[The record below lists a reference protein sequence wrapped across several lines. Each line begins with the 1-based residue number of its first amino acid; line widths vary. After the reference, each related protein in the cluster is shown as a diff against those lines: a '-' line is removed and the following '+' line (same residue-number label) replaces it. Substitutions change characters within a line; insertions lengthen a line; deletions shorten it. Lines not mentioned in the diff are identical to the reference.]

1 MNVLHITTVD
11 TGGAYKAAYRLH
23 ECLQLQGIESK
34 ILVRTK
40 FNPASAVEE
49 AFGNSIEAFISKGK
63 NGINMI
69 FSKGEI
75 MYDKLGTD
83 LSKHPLI
90 QDSDVIFLHWI
101 NSFLAYKDIEKLG
114 KLGKS
119 IIWVMHDMW
128 LFTGGCHVDGYCG
141 RYDSKCGNCP
151 LICGEKENDL
161 SRRNFLQKMEMMK
174 KLDVTI
180 TGPSE
185 WIVEQAKKSEI
196 LRGKK
201 VVHIANALNTN
212 LFCPLPNRENI
223 RQKHGIS
230 PNKKVILFGAADNG
244 TENENKGFK
253 YLREAFQYLP
263 VEKYVL
269 LIFGNTGKN
278 LNLPEQLEVVKVGYV
293 SEEEKMIELYNASD
307 VLVNPSN
314 QESFGYTVCEAMA
327 CGTPAVG
334 FPIGGIKE
342 QIQHRENGYLA
353 KYHDAE
359 DLAAGISYCAENR
372 EVLGE
377 SAYRWAQKYSY
388 EKIGQEYKKFMERQ
402 LRKEEWQNEF

>member
-1 MNVLHITTVD
+1 MKVLHITTID

-23 ECLQLQGIESK
+23 ESLQGQGIESK

-40 FNPASAVEE
+40 LSPTSEVEE
-49 AFGNSIEAFISKGK
+49 AFRSPVESLISKGK
-63 NGINMI
+63 NGINML
-69 FSKGEI
+69 FSEGGI
-75 MYDKLGTD
+75 MFDKFGTD
-83 LSKHPLI
+83 LSNHPLVKETT
-90 QDSDVIFLHWI
+90 VIFLHWI
-101 NSFLAYKDIEKLG
+101 NSFLSYKDIEKLG
-114 KLGKS
+114 KLGKP

-141 RYDSKCGNCP
+141 KYVSRCGNCP
-151 LICGEKENDL
+151 LISGEKENDL
-161 SRRNFLQKMEMMK
+161 SRRIFLQKMEIMK
-174 KLDVTI
+174 KLNVTI
-180 TGPSE
+180 IGPSE

-196 LRGKK
+196 LHGKQ
-201 VVHIANALNTN
+201 VVHIANTLDTN
-212 LFCPLPNRENI
+212 VFHPLLDRENI
-223 RQKHGIS
+223 RRKYGIS

-278 LNLPEQLEVVKVGYV
+278 LNLPEQLEIIKVGYV
-293 SEEEKMIELYNASD
+293 SEEEKMVELYSASD

-342 QIQHRENGYLA
+342 QIQHKQNGYLA
-353 KYHDAE
+353 KYHDSK
-359 DLAAGISYCAENR
+359 DLAEGIMYCVENR
-372 EVLGE
+372 VILSEKARKW
-377 SAYRWAQKYSY
+377 SQQYSY
-388 EKIGQEYKKFMERQ
+388 QNIGMNCVQF
-402 LRKEEWQNEF
+402 L

>member
-1 MNVLHITTVD
+1 MNVLHITTID
-11 TGGAYKAAYRLH
+11 TGGAFKAAYRLH
-23 ECLQLQGIESK
+23 ESLQLQGIESK
-34 ILVRTK
+34 LLVRTK
-40 FNPASAVEE
+40 LNPASEVEE
-49 AFGNSIEAFISKGK
+49 TFTNLVESVLSKGK
-63 NGINMI
+63 NGINML
-69 FSKGEI
+69 FSKGDI
-75 MYDKLGTD
+75 VFDKFGTD
-83 LSKHPLI
+83 VSKHRLV
-90 QDSDVIFLHWI
+90 QESTVIVLHWI
-101 NSFLAYKDIEKLG
+101 NSFLSCKDIEKLG
-114 KLGKS
+114 ELRKP

-141 RYDSKCGNCP
+141 KYAGRCGNCP
-151 LICGEKENDL
+151 LISGEKENDL
-161 SRRNFLQKMEMMK
+161 SRKNFLRKMEMMK
-174 KLDVTI
+174 KLNVTI
-180 TGPSE
+180 IGPSE

-196 LRGKK
+196 LRGKE
-201 VVHIANALNTN
+201 VVHIANTLNTN
-212 LFCPLPNRENI
+212 IFHPLFDRENI
-223 RQKHGIS
+223 RRRYGIS
-230 PNKKVILFGAADNG
+230 SNKKVILFGAADNG

-293 SEEEKMIELYNASD
+293 SEEEKMVELYNASD

-353 KYHDAE
+353 KYHDVE
-359 DLAAGISYCAENR
+359 DLAAGIGYCAENR
-372 EVLGE
+372 EVLSE
-377 SAYRWAQKYSY
+377 NACRWAQKYSY
-388 EKIGQEYKKFMERQ
+388 GKIGREYKKFTERQ
-402 LRKEEWQNEF
+402 LRKEE